1 MFTGIIKNI
10 GIIKE
15 IDLRKDY
22 FIKINSNFEEKL
34 ILGESISCSGI
45 CLTVKKIFKKNF
57 WVNVSKETI
66 KKTSLKNLKI
76 GSAINLEK
84 SLKVGDEIGGHLV
97 FGHVDGVS
105 ILKKLEKLE
114 SAFILTIQVNKN
126 LIKYMTSKCS
136 ITLDGISLTVNE
148 VKKHTIKISIIPYT
162 WDNTSLKNVKVGDF
176 LNTEIDMIAR
186 YTFRAV
192 EERS

>member
-148 VKKHTIKISIIPYT
+148 VRKHTIKISIIPYT

>member
-15 IDLRKDY
+15 IDLQKDY
-22 FIKINSNFEEKL
+22 IIKINSNFNEKL
-34 ILGESISCSGI
+34 ILGESIACSGI